1 MKISDPIGD
10 MFTRIRNALQAGFK
24 EVEIPASRMK
34 LGIADVL
41 KREGYIKGYKFVA
54 DNKQGS
60 IKIYFKS
67 VPVIQKIKRVSKP
80 GRRIYTKSKD
90 IPVVWDGLGIVI
102 LSTPNGILSGRE
114 AKVANVGGEVLGYVW

>member
-1 MKISDPIGD
+1 MRVSDPIGD

-24 EVEIPASRMK
+24 EVEVPASRMK

-41 KREGYIKGYKFVA
+41 KREGYIKRYNFIP
-54 DNKQGS
+54 DNKQGI

-67 VPVIQKIKRVSKP
+67 VPVIQAIKRVSKP